1 MPAPIV
7 ADEVRQACQIHAR
20 LLDAFIDL
28 TQRELESLAPG
39 FVSESLTES
48 IEKLRIARK
57 SYGSL
62 GGVIAVPVAA
72 SRAA

>member
-7 ADEVRQACQIHAR
+7 ADEVRKASQIHAR

-28 TQRELESLAPG
+28 TQRELDLLPPGFTAESLA
-39 FVSESLTES
+39 ES

-72 SRAA
+72 SQAA